1 MILLDGPGAGE
12 EGTLF
17 VPNQPI
23 IKVENPGELASICSK
38 SIQNHPSICFDPF
51 SNFSLYQASRYSR
64 LDIYCAVPF
73 IYSPWYKLDRKTIS
87 WFEGRFR
94 NTWQRQ
100 GGVAHSIF

>member
-1 MILLDGPGAGE
+1 VILLDGPGAGE

-51 SNFSLYQASRYSR
+51 SNLSLYQASRHSFIH
-64 LDIYCAVPF
+64 IYLFPMVQNQF
-73 IYSPWYKLDRKTIS
+73 SWY
-87 WFEGRFR
+87 EGRFR

>member
-1 MILLDGPGAGE
+1 VILLDGPGAGE

-17 VPNQPI
+17 VSNQPI

-51 SNFSLYQASRYSR
+51 SNFSLYQASRHSK

-73 IYSPWYKLDRKTIS
+73 IYSPLYKLSFLGMKDV
-87 WFEGRFR
+87 FETPG
-94 NTWQRQ
+94 NAK
-100 GGVAHSIF
+100 GGSL